1 MAHSSEKSI
10 WAGSGMYFIFGLIA
24 CRHGLSSRNGEF
36 EMTTDSTNNS
46 YVSNGKLYITPTFT
60 SDSIGENAVE
70 NGYVYNITGCT
81 YNATQG
87 DTDTTLNQGG
97 SKASTFDAAAYYRA
111 CSAISNSTTGK
122 IINPVQTA
130 RLTTRQSA
138 NIKYGRVE
146 VVAKL
151 PLG

>member
-1 MAHSSEKSI
+1 
-10 WAGSGMYFIFGLIA
+10 MYFIFGLIA
-24 CRHGLSSRNGEF
+24 CRHTLSSRNGEF

-60 SDSIGENAVE
+60 SDSIGLTAVE
-70 NGYVYNITGCT
+70 NGYVYNISGCT
-81 YNATQG
+81 YNDTQG
-87 DTDTTLNQGG
+87 DTDTTLTQGG
-97 SKASTFDAAAYYRA
+97 SKTSTFDAAAYYQA
-111 CSAISNSTTGK
+111 CSAISNSTTGA

-138 NIKYGRVE
+138 SIKYGRVD